1 MFSGICLGD
10 KSPMRTKRRQ
20 VTALH
25 GIAVRAQVVCVF
37 IDSQAVNGLTHPL
50 VKILPIA
57 ERELRVASRRAGTY
71 WLRFFVVAALIA
83 ISTWAFLVTG
93 RLQPQKVGKI
103 LFYTLTGGVMFYS
116 LLAGL
121 RFTADCLSE
130 EKREGT
136 LGLLFLTDLRGYDVV
151 VGKLLANS
159 LAVFY
164 CVLAVLPVL
173 AVPLLMGGV
182 EVTEFARL
190 VAAIVNTLFFS
201 LCAGMLASAISKSA
215 RVAISWT
222 LLLLL
227 LVGAGGPALGM
238 FEWWLRHGQ
247 GSYRFEFLIP
257 SPVFNY
263 FAGVDDFYKRGM
275 SAGYIASLVS
285 VHLIAWMFL
294 ALASLIVR
302 HTWQDKPATVKALRW
317 RGVLQDFFEGDA
329 AARHEFRTRWLNK
342 NAFSWLA
349 TTPRQRALWTW
360 TPLVIAAVA
369 WMWGLWKIGGDW
381 LNPGMYATTVI
392 ILGVTYKGMIGAEA
406 ARRMLEDRKI
416 GAMELLLSTP
426 LTVKEI
432 VRGQRMAIQR
442 QFQFPII
449 VFLVVG
455 FVLLLAGA
463 RHQDVNAN
471 ERTFWIA
478 TGLLAGIVFCAD
490 ILALFWIGMWQGLSA
505 KNPKHT
511 FGATFVPIVVVPWV
525 VFGLAVTAFAL
536 LPRELQPNFNDATP
550 GIALWFV
557 LCLIADFGFGFWARH
572 QLLTKFRVAAAQRF
586 QPRSSWWRKLF
597 GIAGK

>member
-1 MFSGICLGD
+1 MYDAAPEDG
-10 KSPMRTKRRQ
+10 RTPG
-20 VTALH
+20 T
-25 GIAVRAQVVCVF
+25 F
-37 IDSQAVNGLTHPL
+37 

-57 ERELRVASRRAGTY
+57 ERELRVASRRGGTY

-116 LLAGL
+116 WLAGL

-130 EKREGT
+130 EKRDGT

-173 AVPLLMGGV
+173 AIPLLMGGV
-182 EVTEFARL
+182 EVAEFARL
-190 VAAIVNTLFFS
+190 VAAIVNTLFLS
-201 LCAGMLASAISKSA
+201 LCAGMLASAICSSA
-215 RVAISWT
+215 RAAISWT
-222 LLLLL
+222 LMLLL
-227 LVGAGGPALGM
+227 LVSAGGPALGM
-238 FEWWLRHGQ
+238 GEWWLRNWQ
-247 GSYRFEFLIP
+247 GGYRFEFLVP

-263 FAGVDDFYKRGM
+263 FAGVDEFYKRGL
-275 SAGYIASLVS
+275 SAGYVASLVS
-285 VHLIAWMFL
+285 VHLIAWLFL

-302 HTWQDKPATVKALRW
+302 RAWQDKPATESGMRRRSAVQNIL
-317 RGVLQDFFEGDA
+317 EGDA
-329 AARHEFRTRWLNK
+329 NARNEFRTRLLNK
-342 NAFSWLA
+342 NPFYWLA
-349 TTPRQRALWTW
+349 TKPRQRAAWTW

-369 WMWGLWKIGGDW
+369 WVWGLWKIGADW

-392 ILGVTYKGMIGAEA
+392 ILGLIFKGMIGAEA
-406 ARRMLEDRKI
+406 SRRMLEDRKI

-432 VRGQRMAIQR
+432 VRGQRLALQR

-463 RHQDVNAN
+463 GHNDTTAN
-471 ERTFWIA
+471 DRKYWIA
-478 TGLLAGIVFCAD
+478 TGLLAGFVFVAD
-490 ILALFWIGMWQGLSA
+490 IAALFWTGMWQGLSV
-505 KNPKHT
+505 KNSKHA
-511 FGATFVPIVVVPWV
+511 FGGTFVPIVVVPWV
-525 VFGLAVTAFAL
+525 AFALVMTAISL
-536 LPRELQPNFNDATP
+536 LPRELQPKFNDATP
-550 GIALWFV
+550 AIALWFV

-572 QLLTKFRVAAAQRF
+572 QLLTKFRVVAAQRF

-597 GIAGK
+597 GIASK